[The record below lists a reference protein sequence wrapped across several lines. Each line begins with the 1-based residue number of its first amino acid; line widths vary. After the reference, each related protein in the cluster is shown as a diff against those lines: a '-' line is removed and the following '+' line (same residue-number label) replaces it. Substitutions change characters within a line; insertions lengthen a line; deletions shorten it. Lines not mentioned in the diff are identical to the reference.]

1 MDISALSVV
10 MSMDQLRTNVGF
22 AVMAK
27 AMDTMEEGG
36 EAITEML
43 EGSINPDLGQNIDIR
58 V

>member
-1 MDISALSVV
+1 

-36 EAITEML
+36 EAITKML